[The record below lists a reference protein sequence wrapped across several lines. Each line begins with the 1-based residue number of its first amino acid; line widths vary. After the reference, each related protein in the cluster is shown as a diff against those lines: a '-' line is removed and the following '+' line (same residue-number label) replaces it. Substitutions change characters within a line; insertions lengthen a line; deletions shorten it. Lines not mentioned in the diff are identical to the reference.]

1 MEKGLSSLGFSSH
14 TFTGFSFDS
23 CGISTKEKEEE
34 YISSLENL
42 REKYR
47 SEIEIFIGLEE
58 ESRKEGTLEPTI
70 NPRLDYSIGSVHWF
84 WINGKPFSVDYT
96 AEQFRCQKA
105 VLEFAVCPL
114 YSGPGLVPLLLCGV
128 HLLLDSV
135 PVGLEVYH
143 GDGIHMVV
151 GEVPYV
157 PAGISSIHQNIQEPD
172 LLPRVFDNKKME
184 KMIV

>member
-1 MEKGLSSLGFSSH
+1 MLHPLTCRFLSSKEPLLNKKGREKAKGTGTCIRCNNQTGIGVTFLFLFRRPFFPGSS
-14 TFTGFSFDS
+14 SPPS
-23 CGISTKEKEEE
+23 LS
-34 YISSLENL
+34 SSL
-42 REKYR
+42 
-47 SEIEIFIGLEE
+47 SASGLQALGPLWSFCP
-58 ESRKEGTLEPTI
+58 SRK
-70 NPRLDYSIGSVHWF
+70 
-84 WINGKPFSVDYT
+84 
-96 AEQFRCQKA
+96 FRCQEA
-105 VLEFAVCPL
+105 VLEFAVCPI
-114 YSGPGLVPLLLCGV
+114 YSGPGLVPLLICRV